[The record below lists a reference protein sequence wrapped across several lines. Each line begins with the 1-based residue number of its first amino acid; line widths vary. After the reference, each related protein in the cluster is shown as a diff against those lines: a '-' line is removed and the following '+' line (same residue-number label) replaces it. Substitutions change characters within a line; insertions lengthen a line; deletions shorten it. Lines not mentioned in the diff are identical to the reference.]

1 MTNNFMIAYQGS
13 EGSYSEELLKKE
25 FSNYSFIACE
35 SFTELLN
42 KVSSE
47 NCLGLLP
54 VENSI
59 AGTVNEAYEELIN
72 SGLEIFG
79 EYIKKINHTLIG
91 LSNSKF
97 EEITHVI
104 SHPQALQQCS
114 KFLQDSKLRI
124 TPVFDT
130 AGSVF
135 EILETKDINTAAIA
149 GEHFKND
156 ERFKILKEN
165 ISNHQENFTRFL
177 LIGNEKLESNKE
189 NNKYSSVLVSDDK
202 PGSLLK
208 ALNIFSDLNINLTKL
223 ESRPILGRPWEYK
236 FYIDYELQ
244 NVKTQTD
251 LIDGIK
257 KVSKEFIILGHY
269 PKANP

>member
-1 MTNNFMIAYQGS
+1 MTTNLTIAYQGS

-25 FSNYSFIACE
+25 FSEYIFVACK
-35 SFTELLN
+35 SFTELIN
-42 KVSSE
+42 IVSRE
-47 NCLGLLP
+47 KCLGLLP

-59 AGTVNEAYEELIN
+59 AGTVNEAYEELIE

-79 EYIKKINHTLIG
+79 EFIKKINHTLIG
-91 LSNSKF
+91 LSGSKF
-97 EEITHVI
+97 DDITHVI

-135 EILETKDINTAAIA
+135 EILETKDTNTAAIA

-156 ERFKILKEN
+156 KRFKILKEN
-165 ISNHQENFTRFL
+165 ISNHEENFTRFL
-177 LIGNEKLESNKE
+177 LIGNEKIESKKE
-189 NNKYSSVLVSDDK
+189 NNKFSSVLISDDK

-236 FYIDYELQ
+236 FYIDYELNNLNIQ
-244 NVKTQTD
+244 TQ
-251 LIDGIK
+251 LLEGINE
-257 KVSKEFIILGHY
+257 VSKEFIILGHY
-269 PKANP
+269 PKANL

>member
-1 MTNNFMIAYQGS
+1 MTNNFKIAYQGS

-47 NCLGLLP
+47 SCLGLLP

-79 EYIKKINHTLIG
+79 EFIKKIDHTLIG

-124 TPVFDT
+124 TPVLTLQEAF
-130 AGSVF
+130 
-135 EILETKDINTAAIA
+135 
-149 GEHFKND
+149 
-156 ERFKILKEN
+156 LKYWK
-165 ISNHQENFTRFL
+165 QKT
-177 LIGNEKLESNKE
+177 LI
-189 NNKYSSVLVSDDK
+189 
-202 PGSLLK
+202 
-208 ALNIFSDLNINLTKL
+208 
-223 ESRPILGRPWEYK
+223 
-236 FYIDYELQ
+236 Q
-244 NVKTQTD
+244 QQ
-251 LIDGIK
+251 
-257 KVSKEFIILGHY
+257 
-269 PKANP
+269 

>member
-1 MTNNFMIAYQGS
+1 MIAYQGS

-79 EYIKKINHTLIG
+79 EYIKKIVHTLIG

-189 NNKYSSVLVSDDK
+189 N
-202 PGSLLK
+202 
-208 ALNIFSDLNINLTKL
+208 
-223 ESRPILGRPWEYK
+223 
-236 FYIDYELQ
+236 
-244 NVKTQTD
+244 
-251 LIDGIK
+251 
-257 KVSKEFIILGHY
+257 KEE
-269 PKANP
+269 